1 MMTMKMHTTKTVS
14 LALLA
19 LAVAA
24 CSTDADV
31 ASPVTDATIVDTG
44 TNTDLTVDLSVSD
57 PVASDTSVDEEP
69 VVYCTSN
76 EQCEDSLDCTTEEC
90 SDAGICERAVT
101 EDTCLINNSCRTPGE
116 ISPHNP
122 CLACDPETASLEWSP
137 RTEGAGCDDSD
148 ACTLSTTCVE
158 GACVGIDL
166 ECEDANPCTDDLCDP
181 TDGCVFEPA
190 FEDEVCDDGS
200 ACTENDVCFMGACA
214 GDTISCDDEN
224 ECTDDTCDPVEGCL
238 NTNNA
243 DPCEDGDACTTG
255 DACVDGECDPG
266 GETNCNDGNIC
277 TIDVCD
283 TLAGC
288 YHLATENPCC
298 IGQTSVCDDG
308 NPCTTDLCDG
318 DGGCDYED
326 NTATCDDG
334 NACTNGD
341 VCSEKV
347 CGGDDITCADTN
359 QCTRDE
365 CNSSVGCVFVPLSET
380 ECSDGFECTT
390 EDTCD
395 DGVCLGDDSG
405 CVCEPEFSDTVA
417 KLTSILIGDG
427 GHPGEALDLDGDP
440 TTCTPNSDC
449 SEGVNNALGLLAGIV
464 NTELEGTVQGGSLIL
479 VTEFRDFARN
489 PFDLGMYTA
498 DLDPGN
504 AECSVQE
511 DPCDYVVGRDTIDP
525 DTCEPL
531 IILSATRSGDLIIG
545 GGRGTIFPFEI
556 PLGESVLTLVLYD
569 VQLEGTIT
577 EDDDGLA
584 TFAGILGGA
593 VRRTDLLAAINAVDP
608 DSLPFPPSAIIGLLN
623 SVVEDDIDT
632 DDVEGPDAASIGLKV
647 SGIRAQL
654 VGTSD

>member
-1 MMTMKMHTTKTVS
+1 MNKHFATIT
-14 LALLA
+14 LLA
-19 LAVAA
+19 LSAISVVA
-24 CSTDADV
+24 CNFDSNTNDRTDA
-31 ASPVTDATIVDTG
+31 ATIVDTG
-44 TNTDLTVDLSVSD
+44 DDADLTVDLSVVDSA
-57 PVASDTSVDEEP
+57 ASDTQIVEEP
-69 VVYCTSN
+69 VVYCTSD
-76 EQCEDSLDCTTEEC
+76 EDCEDSLDCTTEQC
-90 SDAGICERAVT
+90 SDDGICERAVA
-101 EDTCLINNSCRTPGE
+101 EETCLINNTCRTPAE
-116 ISPHNP
+116 VSPHNP
-122 CLACDPETASLEWSP
+122 CLVCDPETATLEWSV
-137 RTEGAGCDDSD
+137 RTEGAACDDGD
-148 ACTLSTTCVE
+148 ACTLSTTCTAE
-158 GACVGIDL
+158 GECTGIDL
-166 ECEDANPCTDDLCDP
+166 ECEDANACTENLCDP
-181 TDGCVFEPA
+181 DDGCFFEPA

-200 ACTENDVCFMGACA
+200 ACTENDVCFL
-214 GDTISCDDEN
+214 GDCVGEAISCDDEN
-224 ECTDDTCDPVEGCL
+224 ECTDDACDPIEGCQ
-238 NTNNA
+238 NTNNTEA
-243 DPCEDGDACTTG
+243 CDDGDACTDG
-255 DACVDGECDPG
+255 DMCFEGACISG

-283 TLAGC
+283 SLAGC
-288 YHLATENPCC
+288 YYLATENPCC

-308 NPCTTDLCDG
+308 NPCTDDLCDG
-318 DGGCDYED
+318 DGGCDYQA

-334 NACTNGD
+334 DACTDPD
-341 VCSEKV
+341 VCFEQECDGKE
-347 CGGDDITCADTN
+347 ITCADTN

-365 CNSSVGCVFVPLSET
+365 CNSSVGCVFVPLSGI
-380 ECSDGFECTT
+380 ECTDAFECTT
-390 EDTCD
+390 DEMCV
-395 DGVCLGDDSG
+395 DGLCVGDESG

-427 GHPGEALDLDGDP
+427 GHPGEALDLDGNPD
-440 TTCTPNSDC
+440 TCTPSSDC
-449 SEGVNNALGLLAGIV
+449 SEGINNALGLLAGIV
-464 NTELEGTVQGGSLIL
+464 NSELEGTVQEGSLIL
-479 VTEFRDFARN
+479 VTEFRDFDRN

-504 AECSVQE
+504 ESCNVQE
-511 DPCDYVVGRDTIDP
+511 DSCDYVVSRDTIDP

-531 IILSATRSGDLIIG
+531 IILSATRSGDLILG

-577 EDDDGLA
+577 ESDGHLT
-584 TFAGILGGA
+584 TFSGILGGA